1 MELEYFLKT
10 VNKNCTDIKKKSSL
24 KHFGHYNFFKV
35 LDIGSKEVLTCR
47 FLADLLDPNGKH
59 GCGTLFLKAF
69 FEKIDLPADDEI
81 LKDITVETEYL
92 IKDDRRIDIAI
103 YNSRIFIPIEVKI
116 YADEQKDQCLD
127 YYNFAKTMNNGK
139 DFKLIYLTRF
149 GNFPS
154 LFSTGNRKEVQ
165 MSIKCISFAKEIREM
180 LENCLSSINNT
191 LVRTAVE
198 SFIDMIT
205 EHSDPIYK
213 EEKNMFEKLYE
224 NEENF
229 RAAIEIENHIK
240 SLNAKKIEIMTDLL
254 SRLENKVNNLKLNF
268 LKPITENKHHYYI
281 ERADIFFENKQSSY
295 PGFDY
300 SITVKHVGDTD
311 IDIRFRVEIDHR
323 LFAGICVYDI
333 KNDKECDL
341 RDHSLILALSDCIKN
356 AKESGTYWTSFV
368 YLPTGNNKTDREC
381 RDKVPNFKTMNEA
394 ALRLFNEAA
403 REEFANECTVAIK
416 DYLDKTINKK

>member
-10 VNKNCTDIKKKSSL
+10 VNKNCTDMKKKRSL

-81 LKDITVETEYL
+81 LKDMMVETEYL

-127 YYNFAKTMNNGK
+127 YYNFAKTMNTGK

-149 GNFPS
+149 GIFPS

-254 SRLENKVNNLKLNF
+254 SRLENKVGGLDPSL
-268 LKPITENKHHYYI
+268 LKPISDEKQHNYYKECAGHFYDVNK
-281 ERADIFFENKQSSY
+281 KST
-295 PGFDY
+295 PGFEY
-300 SITVKHVGDTD
+300 SIALNPISNTNL
-311 IDIRFRVEIDHR
+311 DIRFQVEIDHN
-323 LFAGICVYDI
+323 LFAGIYVYNNNGV
-333 KNDKECDL
+333 KLLQNEMC
-341 RDHSLILALSDCIKN
+341 SILSKYINMGSPA
-356 AKESGTYWTSFV
+356 WV
-368 YLPTGNNKTDREC
+368 YLPIQNNKNNREC
-381 RDKVPNFKTMNEA
+381 KDKVPNFKTMNEA